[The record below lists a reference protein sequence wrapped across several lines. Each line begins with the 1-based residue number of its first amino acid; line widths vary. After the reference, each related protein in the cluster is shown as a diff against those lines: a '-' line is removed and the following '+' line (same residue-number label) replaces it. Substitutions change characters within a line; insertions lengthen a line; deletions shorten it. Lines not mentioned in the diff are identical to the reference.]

1 MGEGF
6 SWCYGLILVDV
17 EEFEGETEEIHCL
30 VEVITN
36 DGDDHPIGFLES
48 SIQNL
53 KELEQAYQDVKAAGT
68 NRWFYDNGTF
78 EWTMN
83 EDLER
88 KAWAWTPH
96 TDETEYAKFDVRL
109 PASDRAYCPVEGE
122 EVLMA
127 IVEHPSHGTL
137 ARHGDRYIEVIAVC
151 PTTGASIPVWVPR
164 ALAPEAEA
172 VWMDNST
179 GYMCLQCERVFG
191 PCSYG
196 YPPTCD
202 HRGGV

>member
-1 MGEGF
+1 MEDGF

-36 DGDDHPIGFLES
+36 DGDDHPITFLES
-48 SIQNL
+48 SILNF
-53 KELEQAYQDVKAAGT
+53 KELEQAYQDVKETGI

-96 TDETEYAKFDVRL
+96 ADEHWKGVR
-109 PASDRAYCPVEGE
+109 AD
-122 EVLMA
+122 
-127 IVEHPSHGTL
+127 
-137 ARHGDRYIEVIAVC
+137 IE
-151 PTTGASIPVWVPR
+151 S
-164 ALAPEAEA
+164 LLAEA
-172 VWMDNST
+172 
-179 GYMCLQCERVFG
+179 
-191 PCSYG
+191 
-196 YPPTCD
+196 
-202 HRGGV
+202 